1 VSDEGRVARQ
11 AINLDHERRLLW
23 LEERMSVLEREV
35 AGLKPHV
42 NEILIAQRVTA
53 GVKRALAEDSTIGLN
68 RWQRVGIAAGVLSGV
83 GAFVLSIAQ
92 SIGHG

>member
-1 VSDEGRVARQ
+1 VHDEGRGARQ

-23 LEERMSVLEREV
+23 LEDRMSALEREV
-35 AGLKPHV
+35 AKMKPEV

-53 GVKRALAEDSTIGLN
+53 GVKLAISEDSTIGLN

-83 GAFVLSIAQ
+83 GAFALSIVQ
-92 SIGHG
+92 SLGHA